1 VISSENRLSAVA
13 FIIFDRPELT
23 KRLFEKMRS
32 AKSAILL
39 IVPLEVGQGFPA
51 QRSLVVALAAA
62 SYVIEET

>member
-1 VISSENRLSAVA
+1 VA

-23 KRLFEKMRS
+23 KRLFEKMRT

-39 IVPLEVGQGFPA
+39 VVPLEVGQGFPV
-51 QRSLVVALAAA
+51 QRSLVALAAA